1 MINAEGMDSRIT
13 ILIVIKDQTIR
24 GLVFLSPNQPS
35 IGVHLVNSMG
45 LVAAR
50 AALADQ
56 AYLQLNSRPA
66 AHQDPPERPSD
77 LPPSAARGLVALPP
91 EPGVD
96 LLDLEVVVDPLLQ
109 MNHPLR
115 AGSPQHRLTVDP
127 VDPEPAFM
135 G

>member
-66 AHQDPPERPSD
+66 ARQILRRDRRISPLSR
-77 LPPSAARGLVALPP
+77 ARAR
-91 EPGVD
+91 
-96 LLDLEVVVDPLLQ
+96 
-109 MNHPLR
+109 R
-115 AGSPQHRLTVDP
+115 A
-127 VDPEPAFM
+127 PA
-135 G
+135 